1 MADTG
6 MSAIKQPPRERLHN
20 MRTWRTFGV
29 AGDCAGGQ
37 VGTLHSGPRAESRFP
52 LPCYAGRDRISC
64 QDTRVSSI
72 WTPSG
77 EHQPDSGRDPGHEPG
92 TDPGPEGE
100 AVEMTQEQ
108 YQELLRARAELAA
121 IPVADI
127 VANHAIGLQQ
137 LAVIHL
143 LPDPD
148 IDGNPGEPRLAE
160 ASLAIDALGA
170 LVDTLGDRLAPHH
183 EALREAVSQL
193 RLAFVELSVTE

>member
-1 MADTG
+1 
-6 MSAIKQPPRERLHN
+6 
-20 MRTWRTFGV
+20 MRTWRTGV
-29 AGDCAGGQ
+29 SMVLRGGQ
-37 VGTLHSGPRAESRFP
+37 VGIDTFVCVPTSL
-52 LPCYAGRDRISC
+52 LAGRDRISC

-77 EHQPDSGRDPGHEPG
+77 EHRPDSGPEPG
-92 TDPGPEGE
+92 DADAPGAGGSALYGADGGP
-100 AVEMTQEQ
+100 VEMTEEQ
-108 YQELLRARAELAA
+108 YRELLRARAELAA

-127 VANHAIGLQQ
+127 VANHAIGLQL

-148 IDGNPGEPRLAE
+148 LDGTPGEPRLAE

-183 EALREAVSQL
+183 DALREALTQL
-193 RLAFVELSVTE
+193 RLAFVELSAPE

>member
-1 MADTG
+1 M
-6 MSAIKQPPRERLHN
+6 
-20 MRTWRTFGV
+20 
-29 AGDCAGGQ
+29 
-37 VGTLHSGPRAESRFP
+37 
-52 LPCYAGRDRISC
+52 
-64 QDTRVSSI
+64 SSI

-77 EHQPDSGRDPGHEPG
+77 EHQPEPEPG
-92 TDPGPEGE
+92 PDGGAGLPPEGE

-108 YQELLRARAELAA
+108 YQELMQARAELAA

-148 IDGNPGEPRLAE
+148 AAGTPGEPRLAE

-183 EALREAVSQL
+183 EALREAVTQL
-193 RLAFVELSVTE
+193 RLAFVELSAPQ